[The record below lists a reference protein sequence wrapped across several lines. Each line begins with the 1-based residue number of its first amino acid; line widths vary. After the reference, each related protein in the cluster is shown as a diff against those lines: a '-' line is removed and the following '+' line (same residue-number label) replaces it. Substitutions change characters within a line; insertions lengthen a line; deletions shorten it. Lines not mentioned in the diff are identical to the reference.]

1 MLLLVL
7 QVAIF
12 AVSAWL
18 GFYLIARRSPHDAL
32 VFTGLGLLLVA
43 LAAALG
49 AFRHGVD
56 ADGLDGLAGF
66 VWVTALGLIAFGLY
80 LSKPIAGNSAF
91 RRLAMVGAGL
101 ALAVALFTFAGVLID
116 VSSGAV
122 RTLVLAA
129 IFALSGA
136 IGFWLARRDA
146 EQRRE
151 SLLPDL
157 LRSFDYSFLV
167 VLLFAGQVV
176 IAMVAGP
183 GVTGAMLA
191 LLLAVIAT
199 SIATQVFLDQ
209 VQSALD
215 RVAFANIPWLQEL
228 RSDLRE
234 TASSLP
240 RRRSPLDLDEDEFV
254 RITRRALS
262 DFGDLTKLSASPLIN
277 IALVDERI
285 NVDGAAPTSL
295 ERAGALKSILAEAI
309 ATLKPA
315 GDDSF
320 GTTDE
325 WRYYNALYFPY
336 VVGMRPYSQRAV
348 HDFGEQSDQD
358 ALDWFRT
365 YVPERTLHNWQ
376 TAAARLV
383 AQHLREQSG
392 VDVPTERELAATRT

>member
-1 MLLLVL
+1 MLLIL
-7 QVAIF
+7 QITIF
-12 AVSAWL
+12 ALSAWL
-18 GFYLIARRSPHDAL
+18 GLYLIARRSPYDAL

-43 LAAALG
+43 LAAALE

-56 ADGLDGLAGF
+56 AGGLDAPAGF
-66 VWVTALGLIAFGLY
+66 VWVTGLGLIAFGLY
-80 LSKPIAGNSAF
+80 LSKPIAGSAQF
-91 RRLAMVGAGL
+91 RRLAMLGTAL
-101 ALAVALFTFAGVLID
+101 ALAAALVTFSGILTD
-116 VSSGAV
+116 VSSSAV

-129 IFALSGA
+129 MFACCCA
-136 IGFWLARRDA
+136 IGFWLARQDA
-146 EQRRE
+146 ERRRE

-157 LRSFDYSFLV
+157 LRSFDYSFLI

-209 VQSALD
+209 VQGALD

-240 RRRSPLDLDEDEFV
+240 RRRGPLDLDEDEFV
-254 RITRRALS
+254 RVTRRALS

-277 IALVDERI
+277 IALVDERV
-285 NVDGAAPTSL
+285 NAAGSTATSL
-295 ERAGALKSILAEAI
+295 ERAAALKSILAEAI
-309 ATLKPA
+309 ASLKPA
-315 GDDSF
+315 GDDCF
-320 GTTDE
+320 GTSDE

-336 VVGMRPYSQRAV
+336 VVGMRPYSRRAV
-348 HDFGEQSDQD
+348 HDFSEQSHQD
-358 ALDWFRT
+358 ALNWFRT

-392 VDVPTERELAATRT
+392 IDAPTERELAGTWN

>member
-1 MLLLVL
+1 MLLLLL
-7 QVAIF
+7 QITIF

-18 GFYLIARRSPHDAL
+18 GLYLIARRSPHDAL

-43 LAAALG
+43 LAAALE

-56 ADGLDGLAGF
+56 ADGLDGPAGF

-80 LSKPIAGNSAF
+80 LAKPIAPNSPI
-91 RRLAMVGAGL
+91 RRLAMLSAAL
-101 ALAVALFTFAGVLID
+101 ALAVALVTFAGVLTD
-116 VSSGAV
+116 VSSDAV
-122 RTLVLAA
+122 RTLALAVL
-129 IFALSGA
+129 FAFTGA
-136 IGFWLARRDA
+136 IGFWLARLDA

-157 LRSFDYSFLV
+157 LRSFDYSFLI

-191 LLLAVIAT
+191 LLLAVVAT

-209 VQSALD
+209 VQAALD

-254 RITRRALS
+254 RVTRRALS

-277 IALVDERI
+277 IALVDERV
-285 NVDGAAPTSL
+285 NVDGSAPTSL
-295 ERAGALKSILAEAI
+295 ERAGTLKSILAEAI
-309 ATLKPA
+309 TSLKPT
-315 GDDSF
+315 GGDSF

-348 HDFGEQSDQD
+348 HDFGEQSHRD